1 MLPVTEILQTAVG
14 HSREI
19 LFIRQE
25 GRRNR
30 ERERER
36 ESTHTKGKREGTR
49 RSQDTNKQVM
59 LQEAIIAPE
68 NGLSCRVEHID
79 SLYQYCPNV

>member
-36 ESTHTKGKREGTR
+36 VLTQKGRGKELG
-49 RSQDTNKQVM
+49 
-59 LQEAIIAPE
+59 EARTQT
-68 NGLSCRVEHID
+68 SK
-79 SLYQYCPNV
+79 

>member
-36 ESTHTKGKREGTR
+36 ERVLTQKGRGKELG
-49 RSQDTNKQVM
+49 
-59 LQEAIIAPE
+59 EARTQT
-68 NGLSCRVEHID
+68 SK
-79 SLYQYCPNV
+79 

>member
-1 MLPVTEILQTAVG
+1 MLPVAEILQTAVG

-30 ERERER
+30 EKAQ
-36 ESTHTKGKREGTR
+36 KGRGKEL
-49 RSQDTNKQVM
+49 V
-59 LQEAIIAPE
+59 EARTQASNGGLIAPE
-68 NGLSCRVEHID
+68 NGLSCRAEHID
-79 SLYQYCPNV
+79 SLFQYCPKV

>member
-36 ESTHTKGKREGTR
+36 ERERVLTQKGRGKELG
-49 RSQDTNKQVM
+49 
-59 LQEAIIAPE
+59 EARTQT
-68 NGLSCRVEHID
+68 SK
-79 SLYQYCPNV
+79 